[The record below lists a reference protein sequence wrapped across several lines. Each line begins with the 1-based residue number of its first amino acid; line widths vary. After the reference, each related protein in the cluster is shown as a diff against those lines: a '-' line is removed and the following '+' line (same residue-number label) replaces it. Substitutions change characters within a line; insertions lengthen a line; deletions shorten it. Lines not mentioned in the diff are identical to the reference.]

1 MINSM
6 TGFGAAD
13 GIVGTARV
21 SVEVRSVNHR
31 FFTPSIKLPSA
42 FSKWEPEM
50 RELLRKRVL
59 RGHVTLFARI
69 GSDATDAGPLIDE
82 AKLGQSLGAL
92 REIQKRLSIPGDL
105 DIGTVLR
112 LPNLFASGS
121 VEEAATGSADE
132 LAAIVSKAV
141 SDLLR
146 MRQTEGSQ
154 LGRYLEERLI
164 ELKKLLARIGDRAP
178 RRLAEQHS
186 KLRENVAT
194 LLAGRPLDDARIAQ
208 EIAILAERLD
218 VAEEIDRF
226 NGHIAAF
233 GETIRGTQAEPVG
246 KRLGFLLQ
254 EMVREANTLGSKAND
269 SAILSDVILIK
280 EELERMR
287 EQVENVE

>member
-13 GIVGTARV
+13 GLVGGARV

-31 FFTPSIKLPSA
+31 FFTPTIKLPSA
-42 FSKWEPEM
+42 YSKWESDVREM
-50 RELLRKRVL
+50 LRKRVP
-59 RGHVTLFARI
+59 RGHITLFARL
-69 GSDATDAGPLIDE
+69 GTDPGDVGALIDE
-82 AKLGQSLGAL
+82 VKLERYLAELRGIQMKHSL
-92 REIQKRLSIPGDL
+92 SGDI
-105 DIGTVLR
+105 DVATILR
-112 LPNLFASGS
+112 LPNLFGAGSEESEAGS
-121 VEEAATGSADE
+121 VDE
-132 LAAIVSKAV
+132 LGAIVSKAV
-141 SDLLR
+141 TELLR
-146 MRQTEGSQ
+146 MRQTEGAQ
-154 LGRYLEERLI
+154 VGRYLEERLA
-164 ELKKLLARIGDRAP
+164 ELKKTLARVGERAP
-178 RRLAEQHS
+178 RRLKEQHARLQES
-186 KLRENVAT
+186 VAD
-194 LLAGRPLDDARIAQ
+194 LLADEPLDESRIAQ

-233 GETIRGTQAEPVG
+233 VDTIRSVKGEPVG

-269 SAILSDVILIK
+269 SAILADVIVLK

>member
-13 GIVGTARV
+13 GLVGGVRV

-31 FFTPSIKLPSA
+31 FFTPTIKLPGA
-42 FSKWEPEM
+42 FAKWETDV
-50 RELLRKRVL
+50 REILRKRVQ
-59 RGHVTLFARI
+59 RGHVTLFARTGSDADESGSLI
-69 GSDATDAGPLIDE
+69 DDSKLERHLAELRAIQKKHGLSGEIDVATILRLPNVFGQSSDATDL
-82 AKLGQSLGAL
+82 
-92 REIQKRLSIPGDL
+92 
-105 DIGTVLR
+105 
-112 LPNLFASGS
+112 
-121 VEEAATGSADE
+121 GSADE
-132 LAAIVSKAV
+132 LGAVVSKAV
-141 SDLLR
+141 SELLR
-146 MRQTEGSQ
+146 MRQAEGAH
-154 LGRYLEERLI
+154 LGRYLEERLA
-164 ELKKLLARIGDRAP
+164 ELKTTLLRIADRAP
-178 RRLAEQHS
+178 RRLAEQHA
-186 KLRENVAT
+186 KLRQTVAD
-194 LLAGRPLDDARIAQ
+194 LLEDKQLDDSRIAQ

-226 NGHIAAF
+226 NAHIAAF
-233 GETIRGTQAEPVG
+233 AETIRGGKSEPVG